1 MSQAWAKL
9 PAWQWLSV
17 YSRKDFGDDLL
28 ASVIVTIMLIPQSLA
43 YALLAGLPPEAGLY
57 ASMLP
62 LVVYAV
68 LGSSRVL
75 AVGPVAVL
83 SLMTAS
89 ALGAVVA
96 EGESYALAAMTLALL
111 SGAFLLLLGVLRLGF
126 IANFLSHAVI
136 TGFVAASGVLIA
148 ISQLGSVLAIPG
160 GGHNVLERLVLLV
173 SHLGEV
179 HGPTAVVGF
188 ATMAL
193 LLFTRSRL
201 APLLKRLGLSAQAA
215 TYVTRG
221 GPVVA
226 VVLSIWAVG
235 AFDLAEAGVAIVGVV
250 PQGLPGLSLN
260 LPSAD
265 LALRLLPSA
274 VLISLVGFVESISV
288 AQSLAMRRRQQIF
301 PNQELLG
308 LGAANLAAGLAG
320 GFPVTGGFTRSVVNF
335 DAGAVTPFAGVLTAL
350 FMGLTA
356 AFLTPLFH
364 DLPKAVLAATIIIA
378 VISLIDVPAMLRT
391 LRQSPQDFSAMAA
404 TMVGVLALG
413 VELGISGGVL
423 VALGIHLWR
432 SSRPHMAIVGRV
444 PGTEHF
450 RNVERHEVEVDP
462 RVLSVRVDES
472 LYFANARFLEDQ
484 LLAWVTARPEVEEV
498 VLLCSAVNG
507 MDGSAVETL
516 ESLNERL
523 GAASVRLHLSEVK
536 GPVMD
541 HLRRTHL
548 LSELSGEVFFTHHA
562 AMKALSSSAP
572 VVPASSAAA
581 LAGQPA

>member
-1 MSQAWAKL
+1 MNGLWAKV
-9 PAWQWLSV
+9 PAWQWLST

-89 ALGAVVA
+89 ALGAVVG

-111 SGAFLLLLGVLRLGF
+111 SGGFLLLLGVLRLGF

-148 ISQLGSVLAIPG
+148 ISQLSAVLALPG
-160 GGHNVLERLVLLV
+160 GGHNVVERLASLL
-173 SHLGEV
+173 GQIDQT
-179 HGPTAVVGF
+179 HGPTAIVGF

-193 LLFTRSRL
+193 LLFARSRL
-201 APLLKRLGLSAQAA
+201 APLLKRLGVSAQLA
-215 TYVTRG
+215 TYITRG

-235 AFDLAEAGVAIVGVV
+235 AFDLIEAGVAVVGVV
-250 PQGLPGLSLN
+250 PQGLPALELA
-260 LPSAD
+260 LPSLD
-265 LALRLLPSA
+265 LALRLLPAA
-274 VLISLVGFVESISV
+274 VLLSLVGFVESISV

-308 LGAANLAAGLAG
+308 LGAANVAAGLAG

-335 DAGAVTPFAGVLTAL
+335 DAGAVTPFAGVLTAG
-350 FMGLTA
+350 FMALTA

-378 VISLIDVPAMLRT
+378 VISLIDVPAMVRT
-391 LRQSPQDFSAMAA
+391 LRQSPQDFAAMAA
-404 TMVGVLALG
+404 TIVGVLALG
-413 VELGISGGVL
+413 VELGISCGVL
-423 VALGIHLWR
+423 VALGLHLGQ

-450 RNVERHEVEVDP
+450 RNIDRHEVETDP

-484 LLAWVTARPEVEEV
+484 LLAWVTARPEVEDV

-516 ESLNERL
+516 ESLNARL
-523 GAASVRLHLSEVK
+523 RAASVRLHLSEVK

-541 HLRRTHL
+541 RLRRTHL
-548 LSELSGEVFFTHHA
+548 LTELTGEVFFTHHRAMTVLLGREA
-562 AMKALSSSAP
+562 APAPEGAL
-572 VVPASSAAA
+572 PA
-581 LAGQPA
+581 